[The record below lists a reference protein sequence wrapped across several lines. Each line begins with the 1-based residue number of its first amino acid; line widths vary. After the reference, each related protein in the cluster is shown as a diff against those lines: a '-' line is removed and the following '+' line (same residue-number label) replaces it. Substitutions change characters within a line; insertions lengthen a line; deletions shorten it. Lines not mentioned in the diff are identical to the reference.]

1 MSSSCYWCS
10 PHPAD
15 VLLTLLMFSC
25 NWCSYGFSCS
35 PHAAGFPFS
44 LMTFSTCCWCSLH
57 ATGFPLT
64 LLMFSFLMH
73 LSSTNPD
80 LCRTQ
85 QNSKHLSENKRE
97 QQLLTWQNKLYIIDV
112 GRWLCGQHST
122 LLFVLV
128 LCVSQLPRSLGDSL
142 ASMCTRVPPLI
153 MHQLPT
159 ADMVTVSPG
168 PPGYCKV

>member
-1 MSSSCYWCS
+1 M
-10 PHPAD
+10 
-15 VLLTLLMFSC
+15 LLMFLS
-25 NWCSYGFSCS
+25 GFSCS
-35 PHAAGFPFS
+35 PHAAKFPFS
-44 LMTFSTCCWCSLH
+44 LMTFSSCCWCSLR

-64 LLMFSFLMH
+64 LLMFSLLVH

-85 QNSKHLSENKRE
+85 QNAKHLSENKRE

-112 GRWLCGQHST
+112 GRWLCGQRST

-128 LCVSQLPRSLGDSL
+128 LCVPHPPHTQGDSLVGLALPL
-142 ASMCTRVPPLI
+142 ASMCTAVPPLI

-159 ADMVTVSPG
+159 ADMVMVSPR
-168 PPGYCKV
+168 PPGCGEV